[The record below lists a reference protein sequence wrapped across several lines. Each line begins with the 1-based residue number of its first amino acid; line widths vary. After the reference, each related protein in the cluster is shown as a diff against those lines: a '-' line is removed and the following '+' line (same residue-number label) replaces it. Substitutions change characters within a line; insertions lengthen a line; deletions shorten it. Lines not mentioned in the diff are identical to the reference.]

1 MAALS
6 RYFWAFGFRCLVSF
20 IPLSLL
26 IALSLISGCAQQPVS
41 QSLDYSLPPAT
52 KAQAA
57 FDYRDFGMATAEG
70 DIALLVAVDR
80 LPQQLSARA
89 RLLMQL
95 GFEHRIV
102 AVKNQLGAEEYWLL
116 AQGYSGREQARRAVR
131 TLQNTG
137 LWSTPVSLVALP
149 FTDGASQ
156 VAGR

>member
-6 RYFWAFGFRCLVSF
+6 RYFWAIGFRFVVGF
-20 IPLSLL
+20 IPLSILM
-26 IALSLISGCAQQPVS
+26 ALSLVSGCAQQPVS
-41 QSLDYSLPPAT
+41 QSLDYSLPPT
-52 KAQAA
+52 SQAQAA

-70 DIALLVAVDR
+70 DIALLVAVGR

-102 AVKNQLGAEEYWLL
+102 AVKNQLGAEEHWLL
-116 AQGYSGREQARRAVR
+116 AQSYRGREQARRAVR
-131 TLQNTG
+131 RLKDTG

-149 FTDGASQ
+149 LTDGASQ